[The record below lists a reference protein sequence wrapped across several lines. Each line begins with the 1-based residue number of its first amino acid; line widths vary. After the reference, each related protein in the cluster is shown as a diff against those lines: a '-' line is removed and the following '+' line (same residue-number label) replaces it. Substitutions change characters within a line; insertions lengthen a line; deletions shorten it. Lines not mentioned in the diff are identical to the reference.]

1 MARTPAKVD
10 MRLYSVTM
18 TESPSRR
25 NLISAL
31 AFWVVML
38 VGEGRAEPWSF
49 GILADTQWPREAWYV
64 PADSQGNPLVAA
76 DGGDSIVVVSVDSIG
91 GWKNPHTVAADFIHQ
106 IHGRFR
112 QHGVKLVI
120 ATGDLADESTLDAIH
135 SRATWAQELFESGIG
150 FFPVRGNHDAT
161 AEVAAAFV
169 RLFPQTRD
177 GIQRRI
183 ASGDALWTDSAQLH
197 PFRNAQAESFAM
209 GTGFSSPVGAEGR
222 SYAFHA
228 NGATFALMDP
238 FPGPD
243 GVVLRASQQLGWL
256 DSVLASRPAQTPAF
270 VFCHY
275 PLLGIYHAEHLF
287 GNSPAYDTA
296 SQNAFI
302 RLLRKRGVRVYV
314 AGHDHI
320 LQHSLVASAS
330 DPGERLEQIILS
342 GASFKFYPPS
352 VPSVDELYNLPEFG
366 RSREIPLAQDLGQIG
381 YVVATVDGSKVV
393 FEAWGAP
400 AGIAVGEIFRSF
412 DLSEKWT
419 LRRRWGW
426 SETGKGTLVGPGG
439 TYQALSD
446 SALGTSAKILWGVS
460 DSSRRDAIGRPLSQ
474 WITTDWTRH
483 GQTASA
489 SWTLWGMEREEGSMA
504 TAPFAISLRLDPG
517 VTDAAMRNGDL
528 GLLRMDSSV
537 WRFAGSGASQLR
549 AWEPADTIVGI
560 HGVDTL
566 TRSVWAVVDRA
577 GTFAAGKPGAVS
589 IQKHSQR
596 RGAPILRCIGR
607 KLLLPDA
614 WKGMSVSVEAWSVQ
628 GAKLG
633 AWRVSGGALDLPTAL
648 RGAFWIRCRTEGQTG
663 LVQRVVLPL

>member
-1 MARTPAKVD
+1 MAKEHCRQNPI
-10 MRLYSVTM
+10 R
-18 TESPSRR
+18 
-25 NLISAL
+25 AL
-31 AFWVVML
+31 AIGAFVL
-38 VGEGRAEPWSF
+38 AQGIGAQPWSF

-76 DGGDSIVVVSVDSIG
+76 DGSDSIVVVSVDSIG

-112 QHGVKLVI
+112 QHGVKLVV

-183 ASGDALWTDSAQLH
+183 SSGDALWTDSAQLH

-222 SYAFHA
+222 SYAFHF
-228 NGATFALMDP
+228 NGATFALLDP

-256 DSVLASRPAQTPAF
+256 DSVLASRPANTPAF

-275 PLLGIYHAEHLF
+275 PLLGINHAEHLF

-296 SQNAFI
+296 SQNTFI
-302 RLLRKRGVRVYV
+302 RLLRQRGVRVYV

-330 DPGERLEQIILS
+330 DPGERIEQIILS

-366 RSREIPLAQDLGQIG
+366 RSREVPLAQDLGQIG
-381 YVVATVDGSKVV
+381 YVVAKVDGSRVE

-400 AGIAVGEIFRSF
+400 SGILAGEIFKSM
-412 DLSEKWT
+412 DLTGKWT
-419 LRRRWGW
+419 VRRRWGW
-426 SETGKGTLVGPGG
+426 SETGKGTLVEPGG
-439 TYQALSD
+439 SYRSLSD
-446 SALGTSAKILWGVS
+446 SALGTSAKILWGAS
-460 DSSRRDAIGRPLSQ
+460 DASRRDAIGRLLSQ

-483 GQTASA
+483 GQMASA

-517 VTDAAMRNGDL
+517 AVDAAMGKGDL
-528 GLLRMDSSV
+528 GLLRMDSTL
-537 WRFAGSGASQLR
+537 WRFAGSGPPQIR
-549 AWEPADTIVGI
+549 AWEPTDTIVGS

-566 TRSVWAVVDRA
+566 ARSVWAVLDRA
-577 GTFAAGKPGAVS
+577 GTFAAGKPGAVN
-589 IQKHSQR
+589 IQEHRQR
-596 RGAPILRCIGR
+596 RGDPMARCLGR
-607 KLLLPDA
+607 KLILPEA
-614 WKGMSVSVEAWSVQ
+614 WKGSPVTVEARSVQ
-628 GAKLG
+628 GEKIG
-633 AWRVSGGALDLPTAL
+633 SWRVSGGALDLPTAL
-648 RGAFWIRCRTEGQTG
+648 RGAVWIRCRTEGQTG
-663 LVQRVVLPL
+663 LVQRVVFPL